1 MAQNGKTAVTHEFDV
16 IIVGYGPCGVTAANA
31 LAQRGWTV
39 AAIDRMTDV
48 YPLPRAV
55 LFDGEIMR
63 LFQELGLSDVLA
75 DQTEQNLGAEFI
87 DAKGDRIQGFDVPP
101 GTVGAH
107 NWPDGNFFHQPTFE
121 RTLRAHAADKPN
133 ITTFLGYEAATPE
146 AGADSVSIEITAVD
160 GGDTVKLTAPY
171 LLAADG
177 AASPIRKAR
186 DIKFNS
192 LGYDCD
198 WLVVDVLLEK
208 DVALP
213 PIAQQVCDPKRIAT
227 FVPIV
232 GNRRRWEFR
241 LNDGE
246 TREEMLDEDKIYAL
260 LAPWLKRDEVTIE
273 RAAVYQF
280 HAATADKWRD
290 GRIFL
295 MGDAAHQTPP
305 FLGQGM
311 CAGLR
316 DVANLVWKLD
326 FLKRGL
332 AGDAI
337 LDTYQEER
345 DPHAHDLVDHAVAV
359 GKLIDSIADAQVTGN
374 WPDNMDAI
382 YGGSRGFPRLHSGI
396 LAKGAEADSGKVFGF
411 LFPQADVEMNGD
423 GVRRLDDYY
432 AGAFAVVSAKDLS
445 GDISADHKAFL
456 NKIGAKI
463 LAVPES
469 VRRSNQLDLILGFN
483 DAVIVRPD
491 HYVFSVVNQDH
502 PLTEQLDQLRSH
514 FN

>member
-1 MAQNGKTAVTHEFDV
+1 MVQNGTTAGKREFDV
-16 IIVGYGPCGVTAANA
+16 IIVGYGPVGVTAANA
-31 LAQRGWTV
+31 LARRGWTV
-39 AAIDRMTDV
+39 AAIDRMEDV

-63 LFQELGLSDVLA
+63 LFQEIGLSDTLIE
-75 DQTEQNLGAEFI
+75 QTEQNLGAEFI
-87 DAKGDRIQGFDVPP
+87 DAKGKRIEGFDVPP

-121 RTLRAHAADKPN
+121 RTLRAHAAEDAK
-133 ITTFLGYEAATPE
+133 ITTFLGYEAAAPRQTS
-146 AGADSVSIEITAVD
+146 DSVSVEIVPVD
-160 GGDTVKLTAPY
+160 GGETVTLTAPY

-177 AASPIRKAR
+177 ASSPIRKAR
-186 DIKFNS
+186 DITFNS

-198 WLVVDVLLEK
+198 WLVVDVLLDK
-208 DVALP
+208 DVELP
-213 PIAQQVCDPKRIAT
+213 LIAQQVCDPERIAT

-232 GNRRRWEFR
+232 GKRRRWEFR
-241 LNDGE
+241 LNEGE
-246 TREEMLDEDKIYAL
+246 TREEMLEEDKIHDL
-260 LAPWLKRDEVTIE
+260 LEPWVKRGEATVE

-311 CAGLR
+311 CAGMR

-332 AGDAI
+332 APESI
-337 LDTYQEER
+337 LDTYHEER

-359 GKLIDSIADAQVTGN
+359 GKLMDSIADAQITGN
-374 WPDNMDAI
+374 WPENMDAI
-382 YGGSRGFPRLHSGI
+382 YGGSRGFPRLHSGV
-396 LAKGAEADSGKVFGF
+396 LAKGTEEDSGKVFGF
-411 LFPQADVEMNGD
+411 LFPQAYVELD
-423 GVRRLDDYY
+423 GRGERQLDDLYR
-432 AGAFAVVSAKDLS
+432 GNFAVISGTDLS
-445 GDISADHKAFL
+445 GKISADHKAFL
-456 NKIGAKI
+456 DRIGAKI
-463 LAVPES
+463 LTVPES
-469 VRRSNQLDLILGFN
+469 ARRSQQLDLLLAFN
-483 DAVIVRPD
+483 EAVIVRPD
-491 HYVFSVVNQDH
+491 HYIFSVVNDDH
-502 PLTEQLDQLRSH
+502 PLTEQLNQLQSH